1 VEVIPGKILGRIRVS
16 FLGKKKTTLFPGVV
30 FFSFGLASA
39 YKWLVSG
46 VGLEPTTP

>member
-1 VEVIPGKILGRIRVS
+1 MIPGKILGRIRVS
-16 FLGKKKTTLFPGVV
+16 FLGKKKTTPENRVV
-30 FFSFGLASA
+30 FFSFGSASA